1 MPTKK
6 QRRFL
11 KRGIY
16 EQQWAMPSCPRSGWC
31 LHYTKPLKS
40 ETFRRN
46 IKIFLKNIKK
56 LCDGLEITLGE
67 FFSTDDFDN
76 SEQEIR

>member
-1 MPTKK
+1 MALSGDFYVGNVGKNMPTKK

-46 IKIFLKNIKK
+46 IKNFLKNIKK
-56 LCDGLEITLGE
+56 HI
-67 FFSTDDFDN
+67 FAA
-76 SEQEIR
+76 